1 MANHRRSKSRKEVTE
16 LSVKELQ
23 NKARE
28 LEAHVFQL
36 RMQWR
41 TGQLASTAMMGL
53 ARKEMARVKTFLSKK
68 QAADV
73 KVAK

>member
-1 MANHRRSKSRKEVTE
+1 MAHRRSKSKKEIKE

-23 NKARE
+23 AKARE
-28 LEAHVFQL
+28 LEDHIFQL

-53 ARKEMARVKTFLSKK
+53 ARKEIARVKTFLTKK

-73 KVAK
+73 KAAK

>member
-1 MANHRRSKSRKEVTE
+1 MANRRSKSRKEITE
-16 LSVKELQ
+16 LSLNELQ

-28 LEAHVFQL
+28 LEEHIFQL

-53 ARKEMARVKTFLSKK
+53 ARKEMARVKTFLTKK
-68 QAADV
+68 SAADI